1 MFSQTKF
8 KEMIKIGI
16 DFSLTSPAICVYKN
30 SEYKF
35 ISFFNDG
42 GKDWEKSKSKSYRY
56 HNELKD
62 IIEIIPYTRKIDGD
76 DYRNEQK
83 TKMIDALMITN
94 IIIDKLKTIIDD
106 DVIIGLEGFSY
117 GSISSSTLDL
127 AMYNSFMR
135 MKLIE
140 NFGSEVLNIISPTEG
155 KKMLFGKGNAKK
167 EDMIQAFINNRLEDG
182 ELMASAFWKYCK
194 KNGVDFKQPKPIDD
208 LVDAYGIL
216 KSI

>member
-1 MFSQTKF
+1 
-8 KEMIKIGI
+8 MIKIGI

-30 SEYKF
+30 GEYSF

-42 GKDWEKSKSKSYRY
+42 GKDWKKSKSKTYRY
-56 HNELKD
+56 HNELCG
-62 IIEIIPYTRKIDGD
+62 IIEVIPYTRKIDD
-76 DYRNEQK
+76 SNYRNEQK
-83 TKMIDALMITN
+83 SKMADALMIVN
-94 IIIDKLKTIIDD
+94 LIIDKLKTIIDD

-127 AMYNSFMR
+127 AMYNSFLR
-135 MKLIE
+135 MKIIE
-140 NFGSEVLNIISPTEG
+140 NFGSDVLNIISPTEG

-167 EDMIQAFINNRLEDG
+167 EDMIQSFIDNRLEDDILI
-182 ELMASAFWKYCK
+182 ENNFWKYC
-194 KNGVDFKQPKPIDD
+194 NENNVDFKQPKPIDD

>member
-1 MFSQTKF
+1 
-8 KEMIKIGI
+8 MIKIGI

-30 SEYKF
+30 EVYTF

-42 GKDWEKSKSKSYRY
+42 GKDWKKSKSKNYRY
-56 HNELKD
+56 HNDLCD
-62 IIEIIPYTRKIDGD
+62 IIDIIPYTRKIDD
-76 DYRNEQK
+76 SDYRNEQK
-83 TKMIDALMITN
+83 TKMSDALMIVN
-94 IIIDKLKTIIDD
+94 IIIEKLKSIIDD

-127 AMYNSFMR
+127 AMYNSFLR

-140 NFGSEVLNIISPTEG
+140 NFGSDVLNIISPTEG

-167 EDMIQAFINNRLEDG
+167 DDMIQAFIDNKLNDDVLLGND
-182 ELMASAFWKYCK
+182 FWKYCK
-194 KNGVDFKQPKPIDD
+194 ENGVDFKQPKPIDD

-216 KSI
+216 KCI

>member
-1 MFSQTKF
+1 
-8 KEMIKIGI
+8 MIKIGI

-30 SEYKF
+30 NEYIF

-42 GKDWEKSKSKSYRY
+42 GKDWKKSKSKSYRY
-56 HNELKD
+56 HKDLCD
-62 IIEIIPYTRKIDGD
+62 IIEVIPYTREIDSTN
-76 DYRNEQK
+76 YRSEQK
-83 TKMIDALMITN
+83 TKMSDALMIVN
-94 IIIDKLKTIIDD
+94 LIVEKLKTIIDD

-127 AMYNSFMR
+127 AMYNSFLR

-140 NFGSEVLNIISPTEG
+140 SFGSDCLNIVSPTEG

-167 EDMIQAFINNRLEDG
+167 EDMIQAFIDNRLDDNILIDSG
-182 ELMASAFWKYCK
+182 LWKYCN

-216 KSI
+216 KNI

>member
-1 MFSQTKF
+1 
-8 KEMIKIGI
+8 MIKIGI

-30 SEYKF
+30 DEYSF
-35 ISFFNDG
+35 ISFFNDS
-42 GKDWEKSKSKSYRY
+42 GKDWKKSKSKSYKY
-56 HNELKD
+56 HQDLCE
-62 IIEIIPYTRKIDGD
+62 IIDVIPYTRRIDNS

-83 TKMIDALMITN
+83 TKMEDALLIVN
-94 IIIDKLKTIIDD
+94 LIIDKLKSIIDD

-127 AMYNSFMR
+127 AMYNSFLR

-140 NFGSEVLNIISPTEG
+140 NFGSDCLNIISPTEG
-155 KKMLFGKGNAKK
+155 KKILFGKGNAKK
-167 EDMIQAFINNRLEDG
+167 DDMIQSFIDNRLNDDLLINNI
-182 ELMASAFWKYCK
+182 FWKYCK

>member
-1 MFSQTKF
+1 
-8 KEMIKIGI
+8 MIKIGI

-30 SEYKF
+30 GEYSF

-42 GKDWEKSKSKSYRY
+42 GKDWKKSKSKTYRY
-56 HNELKD
+56 HNELNN
-62 IIEIIPYTRKIDGD
+62 IIDVIPYTRQIDD
-76 DYRNEQK
+76 SNYRNEQK
-83 TKMIDALMITN
+83 TKMSDALMIVSL
-94 IIIDKLKTIIDD
+94 IIKKLKTIIDG

-127 AMYNSFMR
+127 AMYNSFLR

-140 NFGSEVLNIISPTEG
+140 NFGSDVLNIISPTEG
-155 KKMLFGKGNAKK
+155 KKKLFGKGNANK
-167 EDMIQAFINNRLEDG
+167 EDMIQAFIDNRLEDSD
-182 ELMASAFWKYCK
+182 LLNNAFWSYCK
-194 KNGVDFKQPKPIDD
+194 ENGVDFKQPKPIDD

>member
-1 MFSQTKF
+1 
-8 KEMIKIGI
+8 MIKIGI

-30 SEYKF
+30 GIYSF

-42 GKDWEKSKSKSYRY
+42 GKDWKKSKSKNYRY
-56 HNELKD
+56 HNDLFN
-62 IIEIIPYTRKIDGD
+62 IIDIIPYTRKIDD
-76 DYRNEQK
+76 SNYRNEQK
-83 TKMIDALMITN
+83 TKMSDAFMIVN
-94 IIIDKLKTIIDD
+94 LIIDKLKSIIDD

-127 AMYNSFMR
+127 AMYNSFLR

-140 NFGSEVLNIISPTEG
+140 NFGSDVLNIISPTEG

-167 EDMIQAFINNRLEDG
+167 DDMIQAFIDNKLNDDLLLEN
-182 ELMASAFWKYCK
+182 AFWKYCK
-194 KNGVDFKQPKPIDD
+194 ENGVDFKQPKPIDD

-216 KSI
+216 KCI

>member
-1 MFSQTKF
+1 
-8 KEMIKIGI
+8 MIKIGI

-30 SEYKF
+30 GEYSF

-42 GKDWEKSKSKSYRY
+42 GKNWKKSKSKSYRY
-56 HNELKD
+56 HNELSE
-62 IIEIIPYTRKIDGD
+62 IIEVIPYTRKIDD
-76 DYRNEQK
+76 DSYRNEQK
-83 TKMIDALMITN
+83 TKMSDALMISN
-94 IIIDKLKTIIDD
+94 LIIEKLKTIIDD
-106 DVIIGLEGFSY
+106 EVIIGLEGFSY

-127 AMYNSFMR
+127 AMYNSFLR

-140 NFGSEVLNIISPTEG
+140 NFGSDRLNIISPTEG

-167 EDMIQAFINNRLEDG
+167 DDMIQAFIDNRLEDDVLV
-182 ELMASAFWKYCK
+182 ENAFWRYCK
-194 KNGVDFKQPKPIDD
+194 TNGVDFKQPKPIDD

>member
-1 MFSQTKF
+1 
-8 KEMIKIGI
+8 MIKIGI

-30 SEYKF
+30 DEYKF

-42 GKDWEKSKSKSYRY
+42 GKDWKKSKSKSYRY
-56 HNELKD
+56 HKD
-62 IIEIIPYTRKIDGD
+62 LCEIIEVIPYTREIDSTN
-76 DYRNEQK
+76 YRIEQK
-83 TKMIDALMITN
+83 TKMSDALMIVN
-94 IIIDKLKTIIDD
+94 LIIEKLKTIIDD

-127 AMYNSFMR
+127 AMYNSFLR

-140 NFGSEVLNIISPTEG
+140 IFGSDCLNIVSPTEG
-155 KKMLFGKGNAKK
+155 KKILFGKGNAKK
-167 EDMIQAFINNRLEDG
+167 EDMIQAFIDNRLDDNI
-182 ELMASAFWKYCK
+182 LIDSNLWKYCN

>member
-1 MFSQTKF
+1 
-8 KEMIKIGI
+8 MIKIGI
-16 DFSLTSPAICVYKN
+16 DFSLTSPAVCIYKN
-30 SEYKF
+30 GEYSF

-42 GKDWEKSKSKSYRY
+42 GKDWKKSKSKSYRY
-56 HNELKD
+56 HKDLCD
-62 IIEIIPYTRKIDGD
+62 IIDVIPYTRNIDGSN
-76 DYRNEQK
+76 YRNEQK
-83 TKMIDALMITN
+83 TKMSDALMIAN
-94 IIIDKLKTIIDD
+94 VIIDKLKYIIDD

-127 AMYNSFMR
+127 AMYNSFLR

-140 NFGSEVLNIISPTEG
+140 NFGSECLHIVSPTEG
-155 KKMLFGKGNAKK
+155 KKVLFGKGNAKK
-167 EDMIQAFINNRLEDG
+167 DDMIKSFIENRLNDEHLEYNG
-182 ELMASAFWKYCK
+182 FWKYCN

>member
-1 MFSQTKF
+1 
-8 KEMIKIGI
+8 MIKIGI
-16 DFSLTSPAICVYKN
+16 DFSLTSPAVCVYKN
-30 SEYKF
+30 GEYSF

-42 GKDWEKSKSKSYRY
+42 GKDWRKSKSKSYRY

-62 IIEIIPYTRKIDGD
+62 IIEVIPYTRKIDD
-76 DYRNEQK
+76 SNYRNEQK
-83 TKMIDALMITN
+83 TKMADALMIVN
-94 IIIDKLKTIIDD
+94 LIIEKLKSVIDG

-127 AMYNSFMR
+127 AMYNSFLR

-140 NFGSEVLNIISPTEG
+140 NFGSDVLNIVSPTEG
-155 KKMLFGKGNAKK
+155 KKVLFGKGNAKK
-167 EDMIQAFINNRLEDG
+167 DDMIQSFIDNRLKDDILE
-182 ELMASAFWKYCK
+182 SNAFWKYCK
-194 KNGVDFKQPKPIDD
+194 ENGVDFKQPKPIDD

>member
-1 MFSQTKF
+1 
-8 KEMIKIGI
+8 MIKIGI

-30 SEYKF
+30 GEYSF

-42 GKDWEKSKSKSYRY
+42 GKDWKKSKSKTYRY
-56 HNELKD
+56 HNELCG
-62 IIEIIPYTRKIDGD
+62 IIEVIPYTRKIDD
-76 DYRNEQK
+76 SNYRNEQK
-83 TKMIDALMITN
+83 SKMADALMIVN
-94 IIIDKLKTIIDD
+94 LIIDKLKTIIDD

-127 AMYNSFMR
+127 AMYNSFLR
-135 MKLIE
+135 MKIIE
-140 NFGSEVLNIISPTEG
+140 NFGSDVLNIISPTEG

-167 EDMIQAFINNRLEDG
+167 EDMIQSFIDNRLEDDILI
-182 ELMASAFWKYCK
+182 ENNFWKHCK
-194 KNGVDFKQPKPIDD
+194 ENDVDFKQPKPIDD

>member
-1 MFSQTKF
+1 
-8 KEMIKIGI
+8 MIKVGI

-30 SEYKF
+30 DEYTF

-42 GKDWEKSKSKSYRY
+42 GKDWKHSKSKLYKY
-56 HNELKD
+56 HND
-62 IIEIIPYTRKIDGD
+62 ICGIVDVIPYTRKIDD
-76 DYRNEQK
+76 NIYRNEQR
-83 TKMIDALMITN
+83 TKMSDALMIVN
-94 IIIDKLKTIIDD
+94 LIIEKLKSIIDD
-106 DVIIGLEGFSY
+106 NVVIGLEGFSY

-127 AMYNSFMR
+127 AMYNSFLR

-140 NFGSEVLNIISPTEG
+140 NFGLDCLNIISPTEA

-167 EDMIQAFINNRLEDG
+167 EDMIRAFIDNRLNDDV
-182 ELMASAFWKYCK
+182 LVKSDLWIYC
-194 KNGVDFKQPKPIDD
+194 NTNDIDFKQPKPIDD

>member
-1 MFSQTKF
+1 
-8 KEMIKIGI
+8 MIEIGI
-16 DFSLTSPAICVYKN
+16 DFSLTSPAVCVYKN
-30 SEYKF
+30 GEYSF

-42 GKDWEKSKSKSYRY
+42 GKDWRKSKSKSYRY

-62 IIEIIPYTRKIDGD
+62 IIEVIPYTRKIDD
-76 DYRNEQK
+76 SNYRNEQK
-83 TKMIDALMITN
+83 TKMADALMIVN
-94 IIIDKLKTIIDD
+94 LIIEKLKTVIDG

-127 AMYNSFMR
+127 AMYNSFLR

-140 NFGSEVLNIISPTEG
+140 NFGSDVLNIVSPTEG
-155 KKMLFGKGNAKK
+155 KKVLFGKGNAKK
-167 EDMIQAFINNRLEDG
+167 DDMIQSFIDNRLKDDILE
-182 ELMASAFWKYCK
+182 SNAFWKYCK
-194 KNGVDFKQPKPIDD
+194 ENGVDFKQPKPIDD

>member
-1 MFSQTKF
+1 
-8 KEMIKIGI
+8 MIKIGI

-30 SEYKF
+30 NKYSF

-42 GKDWEKSKSKSYRY
+42 GKDWKKSKSKTYRY
-56 HNELKD
+56 HNELSN
-62 IIEIIPYTRKIDGD
+62 IIDIIPYTRKIDD
-76 DYRNEQK
+76 SNYSNEQK
-83 TKMIDALMITN
+83 TKMFDAFMIVN
-94 IIIDKLKTIIDD
+94 IIIDKIKTIIDD

-127 AMYNSFMR
+127 AMYNSFLR

-140 NFGSEVLNIISPTEG
+140 NFGSDVLNIISPTEG

-167 EDMIQAFINNRLEDG
+167 EDMIQSFIDNRLEDDILK
-182 ELMASAFWKYCK
+182 ENDFWKYCK
-194 KNGVDFKQPKPIDD
+194 ENGVDFKQPKPIDD

-216 KSI
+216 KCI

>member
-1 MFSQTKF
+1 
-8 KEMIKIGI
+8 MIKIGI

-30 SEYKF
+30 GEYNF
-35 ISFFNDG
+35 ISFFSDG
-42 GKDWEKSKSKSYRY
+42 GKDWKKSKSKTYRY
-56 HNELKD
+56 HNELCD
-62 IIEIIPYTRKIDGD
+62 IIEVIPYTRKIDD
-76 DYRNEQK
+76 SNYRYEQK
-83 TKMIDALMITN
+83 TKMADALMISN
-94 IIIDKLKTIIDD
+94 LIIDKLKAIIDD

-127 AMYNSFMR
+127 AMYNSFLR

-140 NFGSEVLNIISPTEG
+140 NFGSDCLNIISPTEG

-167 EDMIQAFINNRLEDG
+167 EDMIQAFIDNRLNDDV
-182 ELMASAFWKYCK
+182 LAKSVFWKYCK
-194 KNGVDFKQPKPIDD
+194 SNDVDFKQPKPIDD